1 MLSQR
6 RHRGVAASALWCVRA
21 RCEGD
26 PAEKEEEEEE
36 EEEEEVDE
44 EEEEKD
50 EEDEGAPSQ
59 AAFNARSRM

>member
-21 RCEGD
+21 RFEGD
-26 PAEKEEEEEE
+26 PAEKEEEEQ
-36 EEEEEVDE
+36 EVDE

-50 EEDEGAPSQ
+50 EEDEGAPSPQ